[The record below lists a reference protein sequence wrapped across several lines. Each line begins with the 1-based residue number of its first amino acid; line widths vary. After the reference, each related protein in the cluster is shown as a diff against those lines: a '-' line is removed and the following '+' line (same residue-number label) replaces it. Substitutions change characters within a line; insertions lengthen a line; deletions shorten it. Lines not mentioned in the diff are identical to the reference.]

1 MSGIAL
7 VGLAPLSFILSP
19 SFVNFPIDLALGII
33 TTTTTIIIT
42 TPTIFFNYYYYT
54 TAATTTITLML
65 TFK

>member
-33 TTTTTIIIT
+33 ITTTIIIIT
-42 TPTIFFNYYYYT
+42 TPTIFFNYT